1 MADSIEERAAT
12 VYGAAAD
19 AGYHEGQ
26 GFRDGPRKRKA
37 ALLAV
42 ATALLDAEARGLEE
56 AADVADDAKGENRN
70 RYDDG
75 GWDCACNAINGRIRA
90 LAAQRRKP

>member
-19 AGYHEGQ
+19 AGYPEGQ

-56 AADVADDAKGENRN
+56 AATLADLAALSDGEMSSAM
-70 RYDDG
+70 YLVH
-75 GWDCACNAINGRIRA
+75 AITGKLRA